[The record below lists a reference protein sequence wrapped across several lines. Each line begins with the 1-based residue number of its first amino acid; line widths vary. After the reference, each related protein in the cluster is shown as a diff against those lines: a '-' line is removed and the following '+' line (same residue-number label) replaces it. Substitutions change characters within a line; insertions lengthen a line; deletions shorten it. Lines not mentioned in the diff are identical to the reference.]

1 MLIERIRMLLGAAT
15 GLELDRRGVSKAV
28 RSRMRARG
36 DDVLAAYVQQVH
48 AGSAELDAL
57 VDEIVVPETW
67 FFREPEAF
75 AAACAIVDTKRARGE
90 PVRILSL
97 PCASGEEPYSMA
109 IALAERGVPEGAY
122 SIDAMDVSA
131 QALSRARAGIYSRN
145 AFRGENLAFRSRWF
159 EQRGDAWHLHFA
171 VREKVRFTRANL
183 LELGVLA
190 PLTRYDIVFC
200 RNLLIYFDEATQAQ
214 AIRQLEQL
222 LQPDGV
228 LFSGYAEAP
237 AFCRAGFTQ
246 APYPRAF
253 ALVRRASAPRAP
265 ALSARATAAVRGRPS
280 GRPLASTL
288 GRAAAS
294 ATTSTMPAASSAM
307 RTTALPA
314 DTKPVQD
321 DLLQRAQRMADDG
334 DLQQAA
340 RLYRRYLADVPE
352 AADAHFMLGV
362 LCERMNDLRAAN
374 DCLRRAVYL
383 DPAHYEA
390 LCHLALLQ
398 ERLGEHALAQGLRAR
413 AARVFRRHQES
424 DSPS

>member
-15 GLELDRRGVSKAV
+15 GLELDRRGVSKAI
-28 RSRMRARG
+28 RTRMRVRG
-36 DDVLAAYVQQVH
+36 EYALAAYVQQVH
-48 AGSAELDAL
+48 AGSAELNAL

-75 AAACAIVDTKRARGE
+75 AAACAIVDSKRRRSE

-109 IALAERGVPEGAY
+109 IALAERGVPEDAY

-131 QALSRARAGIYSRN
+131 QALARARAGVYSRN

-159 EQRGDAWHLHFA
+159 AKRGDAWHLHRA

-190 PLTRYDIVFC
+190 PLARYDIVFC
-200 RNLLIYFDEATQAQ
+200 RNLLIYFDNATQVR

-253 ALVRRASAPRAP
+253 ALVRRASAAHAPTLEARASAAVRPSSAPLSRSISRSTAAATTMAVP
-265 ALSARATAAVRGRPS
+265 ALSTVARSTAA
-280 GRPLASTL
+280 
-288 GRAAAS
+288 
-294 ATTSTMPAASSAM
+294 
-307 RTTALPA
+307 PA
-314 DTKPVQD
+314 DAKSSHG
-321 DLLQRAQRMADDG
+321 DLLQRAQRLADDG
-334 DLQQAA
+334 ELEQAA
-340 RLYRRYLADVPE
+340 SLYRRYLADVPE
-352 AADAHFMLGV
+352 SADAHFMLGV
-362 LCERMNDLRAAN
+362 LSERMNDLGAAA

-398 ERLGEHALAQGLRAR
+398 ERQGEHALARGLRAR
-413 AARVFRRHQES
+413 AARVFRRHHES
-424 DSPS
+424 ESRR